1 MEKIIFYK
9 EWWKYRSNSGKTT
22 GEYVYMVGEWS
33 EYEESTFLISKSA
46 ENIGTERPR
55 NQNSYG
61 ASTCF
66 LIKREKI
73 DPSTAS
79 NEDKKF
85 IDKIINSYEEEKK
98 QAEEKARAEEARE
111 REFNSMPEEFQQGIE
126 RVMKFINEHYE
137 DEQIFDP
144 RQIAL
149 FVAASFGVCPI
160 KLVGYYKD
168 FAELLDNTIELYRDD
183 IRDDTGENDVARWI
197 FIKDDRV
204 LGRISFP
211 LNDIPLGKYPC
222 DFTKFDFVNIVVKKE
237 GKTFR
242 KERT

>member
-1 MEKIIFYK
+1 MEIIFYK

-22 GEYVYMVGEWS
+22 GEYVYMVGERS
-33 EYEESTFLISKSA
+33 EYEETAFLISKSA
-46 ENIGTERPR
+46 ENIRTERPR
-55 NQNSYG
+55 GQNSYG

-66 LIKREKI
+66 LTKREKI
-73 DPSTAS
+73 DHSTAS
-79 NEDKKF
+79 DEDKKF

-98 QAEEKARAEEARE
+98 QAEGKVRAEETRE
-111 REFNSMPEEFQQGIE
+111 QEFNSMPGEFRQGIE
-126 RVMKFINEHYE
+126 RVMEFINEHYE

-149 FVAASFGVCPI
+149 FIAASFEICLI

-183 IRDDTGENDVARWI
+183 TVGNDIARWI

-211 LNDIPLGKYPC
+211 LNDILLGQYPC
-222 DFTKFDFVNIVVKKE
+222 DFTKFDFANVIVKKE
-237 GKTFR
+237 GKIFR
-242 KERT
+242 KERD